1 MADDMARTRAKRV
14 DGLVAEIL
22 AKHDIHAPIGRD
34 DELAKLGLT
43 SIDMVELMLAVEGE
57 FDIII
62 PPPDIT
68 TENFRSTGSIDRMVA
83 RLDTASD
90 GKASVAA

>member
-1 MADDMARTRAKRV
+1 MGRTRARRV
-14 DGLVAEIL
+14 DGLVANIL
-22 AKHDIHAPIGRD
+22 AKHGIRQTVGRD
-34 DELAKLGLT
+34 DDLAKLGFT

-62 PPPDIT
+62 PPVDIT
-68 TENFRSTGSIDRMVA
+68 AENFRSTGSIDRMVA
-83 RLDTASD
+83 RLGTASD